1 MKGLIKTIGFCDWR
15 VIYLKDNGVEDK
27 INILNELGYIVKC
40 ENNAYVLYFAED
52 NSIVDI
58 ESESFKSIE
67 SIDDI
72 FLYMDKKGWFED
84 MKVAVRDIDGE
95 VIDVSDI
102 MLSSET
108 KMREDY
114 DVDCDEEQYIDL
126 YDVSNMSDMEK
137 IALIAQVEFAVVR
150 QCNGVYRFED
160 CTGANLNG
168 IEYER
173 FTDID
178 LMLDRLQVYWNDYY
192 IDFK

>member
-1 MKGLIKTIGFCDWR
+1 MKGLIPTTEFGDWR
-15 VIYLKDNGVEDK
+15 VMYLKDNGVEDK

-137 IALIAQVEFAVVR
+137 IALIVQVEFAVVR

>member
-1 MKGLIKTIGFCDWR
+1 
-15 VIYLKDNGVEDK
+15 
-27 INILNELGYIVKC
+27 
-40 ENNAYVLYFAED
+40 
-52 NSIVDI
+52 
-58 ESESFKSIE
+58 
-67 SIDDI
+67 
-72 FLYMDKKGWFED
+72 
-84 MKVAVRDIDGE
+84 
-95 VIDVSDI
+95 
-102 MLSSET
+102 
-108 KMREDY
+108 MREDY
-114 DVDCDEEQYIDL
+114 DAGCDEEQYIDL

>member
-1 MKGLIKTIGFCDWR
+1 MKGLIKTTGFCAWR

-58 ESESFKSIE
+58 ESESFKSI
-67 SIDDI
+67 DDI

-84 MKVAVRDIDGE
+84 MKVAVHDIDGE

-108 KMREDY
+108 IMREDY
-114 DVDCDEEQYIDL
+114 DADCDEEQYIDL

-137 IALIAQVEFAVVR
+137 IALISQVEFAVVK
-150 QCNGVYRFED
+150 QCNGVYRFAD
-160 CTGANLNG
+160 YTGANLNG

-178 LMLDRLQVYWNDYY
+178 SMLDRLQIYWNDYC

>member
-1 MKGLIKTIGFCDWR
+1 MKGLIPTTEFGDWR
-15 VIYLKDNGVEDK
+15 VMYLKDNGVEDK

-58 ESESFKSIE
+58 ESESFKSI
-67 SIDDI
+67 DDI

-108 KMREDY
+108 IMREDY

-178 LMLDRLQVYWNDYY
+178 LMLDRLQVYWNDYC